1 MAKPLGKQMTDLQAE
16 IVELRQLIAADR
28 EAMRQM
34 AREIFHLRQNQGQFV
49 TANDLVTMMRTTHV
63 RQ

>member
-28 EAMRQM
+28 EAMRVL
-34 AREIFHLRQNQGQFV
+34 ARQIFYLTQNQGRFV
-49 TANDLVTMMRTTHV
+49 TMEDVARMRNTHV